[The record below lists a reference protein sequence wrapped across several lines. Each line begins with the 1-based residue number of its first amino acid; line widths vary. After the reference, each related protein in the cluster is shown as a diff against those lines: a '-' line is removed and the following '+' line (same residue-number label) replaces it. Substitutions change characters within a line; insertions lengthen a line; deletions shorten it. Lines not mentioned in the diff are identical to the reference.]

1 MYFLANSSRQY
12 AVVWRAASPRTMPT
26 HEASSSSLPLI
37 RVHKAICRDHRLHV
51 TWHNRNSRS
60 DKACVCVCIHTL
72 MLSTARWQHAART
85 EQPSWKYHSA
95 SSLQTLCSR
104 LDRENSRR
112 SEVRVLRWRRGGTAC
127 LLPLVLYGVHVVSCV
142 VDRGGL
148 RGTNVS
154 FTCSLKKTIFSLL
167 YSSLNLT
174 KRYLIYCKKKKRL
187 YNVSLS
193 SPDLQNLLNVQ
204 IHVNV
209 ETWLQLTTVKNKNK
223 IK

>member
-1 MYFLANSSRQY
+1 MKPAPAHYLWSGCTRPSAETTDFMSHDTTETATQTRP
-12 AVVWRAASPRTMPT
+12 V
-26 HEASSSSLPLI
+26 
-37 RVHKAICRDHRLHV
+37 
-51 TWHNRNSRS
+51 
-60 DKACVCVCIHTL
+60 CVCVCVHTL

-154 FTCSLKKTIFSLL
+154 FTCSLEKTIFSLL

-174 KRYLIYCKKKKRL
+174 KRYLIYCKKKKMF
-187 YNVSLS
+187 
-193 SPDLQNLLNVQ
+193 VQ
-204 IHVNV
+204 CF
-209 ETWLQLTTVKNKNK
+209 TKLTRPTKPFKCPNPCKCGDMAATDHSQK
-223 IK
+223 